1 MQGSHH
7 AHILIFGRGIQAY
20 AKVCHSTPNK
30 MSVLRS
36 SSFYD
41 PSVSNY
47 RDAVSLCCCSP
58 RAAFFLSFFLSP
70 FPFFGRPNHFGA
82 KKEKR
87 NQKPFLESS
96 TRPRGSAVA
105 VPSFSPGSGPAF
117 PWEPGP
123 LLLSFVARGGRK
135 KEGGPRVPRE
145 GGEGLR
151 TQQLLPRAAPSSP
164 TKAILYSVSE
174 ASPFSARITSRSYT
188 YFWTGDTSIR

>member
-1 MQGSHH
+1 M
-7 AHILIFGRGIQAY
+7 
-20 AKVCHSTPNK
+20 TPPCQITTTPFFF
-30 MSVLRS
+30 V
-36 SSFYD
+36 
-41 PSVSNY
+41 
-47 RDAVSLCCCSP
+47 AAAAAAP
-58 RAAFFLSFFLSP
+58 RAPRSFFRLP
-70 FPFFGRPNHFGA
+70 PFFVAARQPLLSAHNHFGA
-82 KKEKR
+82 KKEK
-87 NQKPFLESS
+87 NQNPFLESS